1 LYEASPAGTTVVDAA
16 SQGASSTPFAQAMVT
31 ITKQEYVQ
39 LKWDAQY
46 WQTSHQR
53 AVVREA
59 ELKAQIE
66 TLQALVRDLRQRL
79 FGRKTEKGAARSEQ
93 QSKPPQP
100 KRPRGQQRG
109 SRGHGRVDFSHLP
122 EREDVR
128 ELSDAQ
134 RCCPKCGKVA
144 AEFEPTEDSEV
155 IEIEVKAYRR
165 VIRRKRY
172 RPTCDCAYLPG
183 IMTAPVPARLIPK
196 GILGISVWVEILLA
210 KYLYAQPTNRLLR
223 SWTSLDVPLPQGT
236 VIGGLKKLAPV
247 FTPVARALQV
257 RQLTEGLC
265 HADETGW
272 RVFEPLAGKVGYRWY
287 LWVFRSASAMV
298 YVMAPGRGAKVPLE
312 YFSKLL
318 VQTVVVCD
326 RYAAYKKLA
335 RIVGLILAF
344 CWAHVRRDF
353 LTLARGYPDTEAWAM
368 GWVQRIG
375 TLYHLNDARVAVRD
389 QPLSFA
395 EADGKLRVHLAQMVA
410 ERDAQI
416 ADASLRH
423 AARKVLVSLQNHWEG
438 LTVFVERPETIAMDN
453 NAAESALRNEV
464 LGRRAYYG
472 SGSVW
477 AAHLAGS
484 LFSILMT
491 LVHCWQIN
499 PRRWL
504 QEYLE
509 ACAEHGGHAPKDLS
523 PFLPWLMSAERLAA
537 MRLTGGSPTA
547 AAAHDIVI
555 DTS

>member
-1 LYEASPAGTTVVDAA
+1 
-16 SQGASSTPFAQAMVT
+16 M
-31 ITKQEYVQ
+31 
-39 LKWDAQY
+39 
-46 WQTSHQR
+46 
-53 AVVREA
+53 
-59 ELKAQIE
+59 
-66 TLQALVRDLRQRL
+66 
-79 FGRKTEKGAARSEQ
+79 
-93 QSKPPQP
+93 
-100 KRPRGQQRG
+100 
-109 SRGHGRVDFSHLP
+109 
-122 EREDVR
+122 
-128 ELSDAQ
+128 
-134 RCCPKCGKVA
+134 
-144 AEFEPTEDSEV
+144 
-155 IEIEVKAYRR
+155 
-165 VIRRKRY
+165 
-172 RPTCDCAYLPG
+172 
-183 IMTAPVPARLIPK
+183 
-196 GILGISVWVEILLA
+196 
-210 KYLYAQPTNRLLR
+210 
-223 SWTSLDVPLPQGT
+223 
-236 VIGGLKKLAPV
+236 
-247 FTPVARALQV
+247 
-257 RQLTEGLC
+257 
-265 HADETGW
+265 
-272 RVFEPLAGKVGYRWY
+272 
-287 LWVFRSASAMV
+287 
-298 YVMAPGRGAKVPLE
+298 
-312 YFSKLL
+312 
-318 VQTVVVCD
+318 
-326 RYAAYKKLA
+326 
-335 RIVGLILAF
+335 
-344 CWAHVRRDF
+344 RRDF
-353 LTLARGYPDTEAWAM
+353 LTLACGYPDTEAWAM

-416 ADASLRH
+416 ADASLRRV
-423 AARKVLVSLQNHWEG
+423 ARKVLVSLQNHWEG

-547 AAAHDIVI
+547 AAAHDIVL

>member
-1 LYEASPAGTTVVDAA
+1 LYEALQAGNSVADAP
-16 SQGASSTPFAQAMVT
+16 SQEARVSPFAQVMVS
-31 ITKQEYVQ
+31 ISQQEYVQ
-39 LKWDAQY
+39 LKWDAHY
-46 WQTSHQR
+46 WQMSHQR
-53 AVVREA
+53 AVGREA
-59 ELKAQIE
+59 ELKARIE
-66 TLQALVRDLRQRL
+66 TLLAQVRDLRQRL
-79 FGRKTEKGAARSEQ
+79 FGRKTEKSTAQSEQ
-93 QSKPPQP
+93 QRKPPQA
-100 KRPRGQQRG
+100 KRPRGQQPG

-122 EREDVR
+122 EREDLR
-128 ELSDAQ
+128 ELNEAQ
-134 RCCPKCGKVA
+134 RCCPNCGKLA
-144 AEFEPTEDSEV
+144 AEFSPSEDSEV
-155 IEIEVKAYRR
+155 IEIEVEAYRR

-172 RPTCDCAYLPG
+172 RPSCDCAYLPG
-183 IMTAPVPARLIPK
+183 IMTAPAPPRLIPK
-196 GILGISVWVEILLA
+196 GILGISLWVEILLA
-210 KYLYAQPTNRLLR
+210 KYLYAQPTQRLLR
-223 SWTSLDVPLPQGT
+223 SWTSLELPLPQGT
-236 VIGGLKKLAPV
+236 VIGGLKKLAPM
-247 FTPVARALQV
+247 FTPVTQALQV
-257 RQLTEGLC
+257 QQLTEGLC

-272 RVFEPLAGKVGYRWY
+272 RVFEPLADKVGYRWY

-298 YVMAPGRGAKVPLE
+298 YVMAPGRGAKVPLK

-395 EADGKLRVHLAQMVA
+395 AADGELRAHLAQMVA

-416 ADASLRH
+416 ADASLRRV
-423 AARKVLVSLQNHWEG
+423 ARKVLVSLQNHWEG
-438 LTVFVERPETIAMDN
+438 LTVFVERPGTIAMDN
-453 NAAESALRNEV
+453 NAAETALRNEV

-504 QEYLE
+504 QEYLQ
-509 ACAEHGGHAPKDLS
+509 ACAEQGGHAPKDLS

-537 MRLTGGSPTA
+537 MRLTGGSPTP
-547 AAAHDIVI
+547 AAAHDIVL

>member
-1 LYEASPAGTTVVDAA
+1 LYEASPAGTTVVDAP
-16 SQGASSTPFAQAMVT
+16 SQGARVSPFAQVMVS
-31 ITKQEYVQ
+31 ISQQEYVQ
-39 LKWDAQY
+39 LKWDAHY
-46 WQTSHQR
+46 WQMSHRR
-53 AVVREA
+53 AVDREA
-59 ELKAQIE
+59 ELKARIE

-79 FGRKTEKGAARSEQ
+79 FGRKTEKSTAQSEQ
-93 QSKPPQP
+93 QRKPPQA
-100 KRPRGQQRG
+100 KRPRGQQPG

-128 ELSDAQ
+128 ELSEAQ
-134 RCCPKCGKVA
+134 RCCPNCGKLA
-144 AEFEPTEDSEV
+144 AEFSPSEDSEV
-155 IEIEVKAYRR
+155 IEIEVQAYRR

-172 RPTCDCAYLPG
+172 RPSCDCAHLPG

-210 KYLYAQPTNRLLR
+210 KYLYAQPTQRLLR
-223 SWTSLDVPLPQGT
+223 SWTSLDLTLPQGT
-236 VIGGLKKLAPV
+236 VIGGLKHLAPL
-247 FTPVARALQV
+247 FTPVTQALQV

-272 RVFEPLAGKVGYRWY
+272 RVFEQLADKVGYRWY
-287 LWVFRSASAMV
+287 LWVFRSASVIV

-326 RYAAYKKLA
+326 RYGAYKKLA
-335 RIVGLILAF
+335 RIVGLMLAF

-353 LTLARGYPDTEAWAM
+353 LTLARSYPDTEVWAM

-375 TLYHLNDARVAVRD
+375 TLYHLNDARLAVHND
-389 QPLSFA
+389 PVSFA
-395 EADGKLRVHLAQMVA
+395 SADQQLRAHLAQMVTD
-410 ERDAQI
+410 RDAQL
-416 ADASLRH
+416 ADDSLRR
-423 AARKVLVSLQNHWEG
+423 AACKVLVSLQNHWEG
-438 LTVFVERPETIAMDN
+438 LTVFVERYAIAMDN

-504 QEYLE
+504 QEYLQ
-509 ACAEHGGHAPKDLS
+509 ACAEHGGHAPKDLA
-523 PFLPWLMSAERLAA
+523 PFLPWLMSAERLAT
-537 MRLTGGSPTA
+537 MRLTNGSSTV
-547 AAAHDIVI
+547 AAHDIVL